1 MSAWM
6 CACES
11 TWERTN
17 EWVQKRFTSTARKRT
32 ITTATHRFS
41 HGLSTHNDQTQHN
54 TIQLWDRL
62 RYFFSSFNNLN
73 HFPRIL
79 FPFLHNPFCRSLTEC
94 CHPLKT
100 TQTRKQTSQQQQQ
113 QQPKIIIY
121 AYLLRLIMMHRNNEK
136 VSHYITHTHTHVY
149 SQKATKCKHNID
161 NRFGR
166 ALDQY
171 NLQHWNGE
179 IWKQPLFDCRRL
191 INWAVPIDPKYLPL
205 WIPFAH

>member
-79 FPFLHNPFCRSLTEC
+79 FPFLHNPLCRSLTEC

-136 VSHYITHTHTHVY
+136 VSHYITHTHTYTH
-149 SQKATKCKHNID
+149 KK
-161 NRFGR
+161 
-166 ALDQY
+166 
-171 NLQHWNGE
+171 
-179 IWKQPLFDCRRL
+179 PLNVNTTSTIGSD
-191 INWAVPIDPKYLPL
+191 AL
-205 WIPFAH
+205 WISTTFNIGMEKYESNHYLTAGDL